1 MAKVWMDNDVSLDPI
16 KDEVV
21 AVIGYGIQGHAQAN
35 NLKDSGIK
43 VIVGL
48 REGGNSWEKAKK
60 EGHDV
65 RTVSE
70 AAEAADIIHILIPD
84 MEQARVYEEEI
95 KPHLKEGN
103 ALGFSHGAAIHWQW
117 IRPPENVDV
126 IMVAPKA
133 PGQRLRE
140 LYLENFGTPAIVAV
154 EQDYTKRAWDRCLAL
169 AKGIGCTRAGVI
181 ETTFKEETETDWFGE
196 QVDLC
201 GGVHSMI
208 LKAFETL
215 VEAGYKPEIAYF
227 ECLHELKLI
236 VDLIQRNGISGM
248 YERVS
253 ETARYGGLTRGPRVI
268 DDSVKARMKEVL
280 EEIQSGKFAEE
291 WFSIYQKEG
300 KQAFEKYMKEL
311 REHEIEQVGKR
322 IRGMIW
328 KDQ

>member
-1 MAKVWMDNDVSLDPI
+1 MAKIWKDEDVKLDAI
-16 KDEVV
+16 KDQVV
-21 AVIGYGIQGHAQAN
+21 AVMGYGIQGHAQAN
-35 NLKDSGIK
+35 NLRDSGIK
-43 VIVGL
+43 VVVGL
-48 REGGNSWEKAKK
+48 KKDGKSWNRAKDD
-60 EGHDV
+60 GHDV
-65 RTVSE
+65 MSVSE
-70 AAEAADIIHILIPD
+70 ATKVADIIHILIPD
-84 MEQARVYEEEI
+84 MEQARVYNEEI
-95 KPHLKEGN
+95 KPYLRDGN
-103 ALGFSHGAAIHWQW
+103 ALSFSHGAAIHWQW
-117 IRPPENVDV
+117 INPPKNVDV

-133 PGQRLRE
+133 PGQRVRE

-154 EQDYTKRAWDRCLAL
+154 EQDYTKKAWDRCLAL

-201 GGVHSMI
+201 GGVHALI
-208 LKAFETL
+208 LNAFETL

-236 VDLIQRNGISGM
+236 TDLIQRNGISGM

-268 DDSVKARMKEVL
+268 DKNVKGRMKEVL

-291 WFSIYQKEG
+291 WFSIYEKEG

-311 REHEIEQVGKR
+311 KEHEIEKVGSKVR
-322 IRGMIW
+322 SLIW
-328 KDQ
+328 RD

>member
-1 MAKVWMDNDVSLDPI
+1 MDNDVTLDPI
-16 KDEVV
+16 RDEVV
-21 AVIGYGIQGHAQAN
+21 AVVGYGIQGHAQAN

-48 REGGNSWEKAKK
+48 REGGNSWERAKR
-60 EGHDV
+60 EGHNV
-65 RTVSE
+65 RSISE

-84 MEQARVYEEEI
+84 MEQSRVYEEEI

-103 ALGFSHGAAIHWQW
+103 ALAFSHGAAIHWQW
-117 IRPPENVDV
+117 IKPPSNVDV

-201 GGVHSMI
+201 GGVHSLI

-236 VDLIQRNGISGM
+236 VDLIQRNGIIGM

-268 DDSVKARMKEVL
+268 DDSVKERMKKVL
-280 EEIQSGKFAEE
+280 EEIQSGEFAEE

-300 KQAFEKYMKEL
+300 KEAFEKYMKEL
-311 REHEIEQVGKR
+311 REHEIEKTGRR

-328 KDQ
+328 KE

>member
-1 MAKVWMDNDVSLDPI
+1 
-16 KDEVV
+16 
-21 AVIGYGIQGHAQAN
+21 
-35 NLKDSGIK
+35 
-43 VIVGL
+43 
-48 REGGNSWEKAKK
+48 
-60 EGHDV
+60 
-65 RTVSE
+65 
-70 AAEAADIIHILIPD
+70 
-84 MEQARVYEEEI
+84 
-95 KPHLKEGN
+95 
-103 ALGFSHGAAIHWQW
+103 
-117 IRPPENVDV
+117 
-126 IMVAPKA
+126 
-133 PGQRLRE
+133 
-140 LYLENFGTPAIVAV
+140 
-154 EQDYTKRAWDRCLAL
+154 
-169 AKGIGCTRAGVI
+169 
-181 ETTFKEETETDWFGE
+181 
-196 QVDLC
+196 
-201 GGVHSMI
+201 MI

-268 DDSVKARMKEVL
+268 DDNVKDRMKQVL

-311 REHEIEQVGKR
+311 REHEVEKVGKR